1 MRFEPKWLNH
11 WNTWWRSYS
20 CSVIVF
26 MTRSGWCGC
35 SQSHPELHL
44 CPCYSWLSFHQ
55 LNHPVS
61 CALLVAPPTAQFDL
75 CKRAVAQ
82 SVNGRHSGYNS
93 QSFCQVPCDY
103 ACWACWHCDGDK
115 FPSPNTECRRV
126 SIVSDLGAAIRE
138 PRVGWFSV
146 SPWIYI
152 PYNGTWN
159 VSHFPWKLEFHVVL
173 LHGT

>member
-1 MRFEPKWLNH
+1 MVWVLTVPPWAPSLSLLQLTFLPPAQPSRQLYTLF
-11 WNTWWRSYS
+11 T
-20 CSVIVF
+20 
-26 MTRSGWCGC
+26 
-35 SQSHPELHL
+35 HL
-44 CPCYSWLSFHQ
+44 
-55 LNHPVS
+55 
-61 CALLVAPPTAQFDL
+61 PPTAQFDL

-82 SVNGRHSGYNS
+82 SVNGRHCGYNS
-93 QSFCQVPCDY
+93 QSFYQVPCDY
-103 ACWACWHCDGDK
+103 ACWHCDGDK

-138 PRVGWFSV
+138 LRVGWFSA